1 MTNRAGERVMV
12 KNARIFSG
20 SGFSQPTTLNVFNG
34 LISTDETATEAT
46 VDTVVDLEGRY
57 LMPGFVESHAHPG
70 QLGMSLRQL
79 DLRPSNVSS
88 IEDIVQLVA
97 EEAQRLGP
105 GEWIRGV
112 GWDETYLAEGR
123 GPTKEDL
130 DAAAA
135 GRPVMLTRTCH
146 HMRVVNSAA
155 LELSGISAETRDPE
169 GGRFVRDAQG
179 EPTGLVQEAAMD
191 LIAAP
196 AYTGE
201 DFDEA
206 FALAQE
212 AFVSWGV
219 TTTHDLSTT
228 ADHLRCYTRANS
240 RGDLKIRMR
249 PWLWALDQ
257 SAMSGVLTHALN
269 TGISSGFGDD
279 RLRIQGA
286 KFTLDGSVGGR
297 TAAVC
302 CAFEGTDDTGL
313 LYLEDEEFLGH
324 LKRAVEG
331 GFRLAIHGIGE
342 RAIDQAL
349 KALSKLDPAFVANN
363 RNRIEHCALPTEE
376 HLKQM
381 KEQNI
386 IAASSIAFIYH
397 LGDSYLKALGPER
410 VKRAYPQR
418 TFADYGIIAPGNS
431 DTPVTNGNPWEGI
444 YAAVTRTTVSG
455 TVLDTEQN
463 ITLEEAIRAY
473 TTDAAY
479 TSYEEQTLGTLTP
492 GAHADFQVLEQNPFE
507 CPPEEWLKLRP
518 TAVYSA
524 GQRIDSQS

>member
-1 MTNRAGERVMV
+1 M
-12 KNARIFSG
+12 NARLFNG
-20 SGFSQPTTLNVFNG
+20 SGFSEPTELTVING
-34 LISTDETATEAT
+34 QVSTPAAWGASGESDA
-46 VDTVVDLEGRY
+46 VDLGGRFV
-57 LMPGFVESHAHPG
+57 MPGFVESHSHPG
-70 QLGMSLRQL
+70 QLGMSLREL
-79 DLRPSNVSS
+79 DLRPHRVTS
-88 IEDIVQLVA
+88 IADIVQLIA
-97 EEAQRLGP
+97 EEAKRLKP

-130 DAAAA
+130 DAAA
-135 GRPVMLTRTCH
+135 GGHPVMLTRTCH

-155 LELSGISAETRDPE
+155 LQISGIHARTPDPE
-169 GGRFVRDAQG
+169 GGRFVRGAGG

-196 AYTGE
+196 AYAAE
-201 DFDEA
+201 DYDEA
-206 FALAQE
+206 FALAQQ
-212 AFVSWGV
+212 ALISWGV
-219 TTTHDLSTT
+219 TTAHDLSTT
-228 ADHLRCYTRANS
+228 ADHLRCYTRANTS
-240 RGDLKIRMR
+240 GTLRIRVR

-257 SAMSGVLTHALN
+257 SAMSGVLEHALK
-269 TGISSGFGDD
+269 TGITTGFGDD
-279 RLRIQGA
+279 RVRIQGA

-302 CAFEGTDDTGL
+302 CPFEGTDDTGL
-313 LYLEDEEFLGH
+313 LYLDDERFIGYLQ
-324 LKRAVEG
+324 KAVAG

-342 RAIDQAL
+342 RALDQALRAL
-349 KALSKLDPAFVANN
+349 KALDPEFVANN
-363 RNRIEHCALPTEE
+363 RNRIEHCALPTEA
-376 HLKQM
+376 HLRQM
-381 KEQNI
+381 KEQNL

-473 TTDAAY
+473 TADAAY
-479 TSYEEQTLGTLTP
+479 TSYEEDTLGTLQR
-492 GAHADFQVLEQNPFE
+492 GAYADFQVLEKNPFD
-507 CPPEEWLKLRP
+507 CRPEEWLRLTP
-518 TAVYSA
+518 SAVYSA
-524 GQRIDSQS
+524 GQRIDAST